1 MKKKNRM
8 IFIIIV
14 CCIVMIVFFIIIN
27 NKTKINEENNNII
40 YNDDEQK
47 IQELRNQYNIN
58 KSDEEINEM
67 ESYEMT
73 TEEILYKEQLDAINK
88 KEINNN
94 FKDEDK

>member
-1 MKKKNRM
+1 MS
-8 IFIIIV
+8 
-14 CCIVMIVFFIIIN
+14 VFFIIIN

-40 YNDDEQK
+40 YNEDEQK

-73 TEEILYKEQLDAINK
+73 TEEILYKEQLDVINK

>member
-1 MKKKNRM
+1 MS
-8 IFIIIV
+8 
-14 CCIVMIVFFIIIN
+14 VFFIIIN

-40 YNDDEQK
+40 YNEDEQK